1 MKILKYKFYKIQIN
15 RDDSEAIIY
24 HPTPL
29 VKWFFLAA
37 LIMLAS
43 NCWNNIY
50 FRKLLKFAPPPS
62 KKCRVVALQNY
73 GALQLLELHEV
84 PTSTRCLLP
93 VRLLDLYV
101 SSVVWVCT
109 YDPSSLFQ
117 KSKTVTVMWCDYT
130 LAAVHL
136 ILFAGIVALWIRI
149 TRVIAFALIRICCLG
164 GCIYILVLHKC
175 LESQSPILST
185 RWDILRK
192 IRCKEV

>member
-1 MKILKYKFYKIQIN
+1 MI
-15 RDDSEAIIY
+15 
-24 HPTPL
+24 
-29 VKWFFLAA
+29 FF
-37 LIMLAS
+37 S
-43 NCWNNIY
+43 NCWKNIY
-50 FRKLLKFAPPPS
+50 FRKLLKFVPPPS

-84 PTSTRCLLP
+84 PTTIRCLLP

-117 KSKTVTVMWCDYT
+117 KNKTVTEMWCDYT

-164 GCIYILVLHKC
+164 VDVFKFWCYGDTRT
-175 LESQSPILST
+175 ESDTDCWYT
-185 RWDILRK
+185 RLPLWATGVFQENR
-192 IRCKEV
+192 

>member
-1 MKILKYKFYKIQIN
+1 
-15 RDDSEAIIY
+15 
-24 HPTPL
+24 
-29 VKWFFLAA
+29 
-37 LIMLAS
+37 MLAS

-50 FRKLLKFAPPPS
+50 FRKLLKFVPPPS

-73 GALQLLELHEV
+73 GALQLLELREV

-117 KSKTVTVMWCDYT
+117 KNKTVTVMWCDYT

-136 ILFAGIVALWIRI
+136 ILY
-149 TRVIAFALIRICCLG
+149 AFESWPCDFVS
-164 GCIYILVLHKC
+164 LVLLRSPWSGSAALVDVFVFWCYGDTKT
-175 LESQSPILST
+175 ESDNRLLVPKTTSLSDGSILGEKVRS
-185 RWDILRK
+185 IK
-192 IRCKEV
+192 